1 MCLKDIVATKKNTSM
16 KTSNKLL
23 IAFAFLMFVVP
34 LTIMAYTI
42 NRDYKDPEEIKEQ
55 GNANLRL
62 NSNSNGFSSIV
73 LKKTFKSISVHGGRV
88 GAFGNRD
95 KTWYVNLVNDKDYGV
110 KVSET
115 YKDFVEVTIDANEQL
130 HITLKGDLK
139 DVSYPIAVYVYAPK
153 IEELNLS
160 DIDAVTL
167 TFKNQTEALKLNAKD
182 IVFLN
187 MESDFN
193 VNHLSMNAEKVN
205 DFLLA
210 GEGVKSLDLELKS
223 SHFRSEV
230 KSYDSLNISAS
241 TESGLNISGDEQNK
255 DRIGISQ
262 LTLNTTGKVD
272 VNLTDIKLN
281 AVSGSLSDETMIKLP
296 IVYLKKMIK

>member
-1 MCLKDIVATKKNTSM
+1 
-16 KTSNKLL
+16 
-23 IAFAFLMFVVP
+23 
-34 LTIMAYTI
+34 
-42 NRDYKDPEEIKEQ
+42 
-55 GNANLRL
+55 
-62 NSNSNGFSSIV
+62 
-73 LKKTFKSISVHGGRV
+73 
-88 GAFGNRD
+88 
-95 KTWYVNLVNDKDYGV
+95 
-110 KVSET
+110 
-115 YKDFVEVTIDANEQL
+115 
-130 HITLKGDLK
+130 
-139 DVSYPIAVYVYAPK
+139 
-153 IEELNLS
+153 
-160 DIDAVTL
+160 
-167 TFKNQTEALKLNAKD
+167 
-182 IVFLN
+182 

-210 GEGVKSLDLELKS
+210 GEGVKSLDLDLKS